1 VYYGLDV
8 HKEFVQVCELTED
21 GKSRRDYRIDGS
33 AEAVEAFAQGPSAGD
48 AVVLEATFHTWALH
62 AILTRYAGRVAVANP
77 GQVKAIAHA
86 RIKTDKVD
94 AHTLAQ
100 LLRLDFL
107 PEVQMPSRRTWALR
121 QLLAHRR
128 HLNRQL
134 TATKSAIH
142 ALLNRSLI
150 RYPGKVLF
158 SKTGIRW
165 LEGIRLPATE
175 RLVLDHQIATLREVE
190 TRRAAVDDVLLD
202 RARLQRA
209 ARLLVTI
216 PGVDVTVAVG
226 FLAAIGSIER
236 FESPQ
241 KLAAYFGL
249 VPRIRQSAGHCWS
262 GHITKAGSRNARWLA
277 IEAAQTL
284 ARSQSPLAASY
295 HRIRRRKGHQV
306 AVTALARKLVVV
318 TWHVLTKDEP
328 YRYGAH
334 ARTREKLK
342 KLAPSQL
349 KQRRWRRAPQDL
361 AEVYREAHLELSSPS
376 AGERRAARNNRIA
389 VAKFRASTSAT
400 PAANAS
406 EDSQVEGG
414 LAKT

>member
-1 VYYGLDV
+1 MYYGLDV
-8 HKEFVQVCELTED
+8 HKEFLQVCELTED

-33 AEAVEAFAQGPSAGD
+33 AEAVEAFAQRLSPSD

-62 AILTRYAGRVAVANP
+62 AILTRYAGRVVVANP

-107 PEVQMPSRRTWALR
+107 PEVEMPSRRTWALR
-121 QLLAHRR
+121 QLIAHRR
-128 HLNRQL
+128 YL
-134 TATKSAIH
+134 TKQRIATKNTIH
-142 ALLNRSLI
+142 GVLNRSLL

-158 SKTGIRW
+158 SKTGLRW
-165 LEGIRLPATE
+165 LESVRLPAVE
-175 RLVLDHQIATLREVE
+175 RLVLDHQIGMLREVE
-190 TRRAAVDDVLLD
+190 ARCAAVDEALLD

-236 FESPQ
+236 FENPQ

-249 VPRIRQSAGHCWS
+249 VPRVRQSAGHSWS
-262 GHITKAGSRNARWLA
+262 GHITKAGSRSARWLA
-277 IEAAQTL
+277 IEAAQTI
-284 ARSQSPLAASY
+284 ARSESPLAASY

-306 AVTALARKLVVV
+306 AATALARKLVVV
-318 TWHVLTKDEP
+318 AWHVLTKDEP

-342 KLAPSQL
+342 KLAPPQL
-349 KQRRWRRAPQDL
+349 KQRRWRRAPKDL
-361 AEVYREAHLELSSPS
+361 AEVYREAHLELSPASP
-376 AGERRAARNNRIA
+376 GERRAARANRIA
-389 VAKFRASTSAT
+389 LKKFRASPDSIGENPSAD
-400 PAANAS
+400 
-406 EDSQVEGG
+406 EQVGRE
-414 LAKT
+414 LTET